1 MLERKA
7 HKPEDVIRPVTMEEK
22 ISRADSPAHLQ
33 ADGCQCAEQYRQSGL
48 GRGLLHLAR
57 KEQQQQ
63 KRTRY
68 CMSASAPPR
77 RSRHNES
84 TVCIKKELTTGINAV
99 FVPPL

>member
-33 ADGCQCAEQYRQSGL
+33 ADGCQCAEQDRQSGL

-57 KEQQQQ
+57 KELQQQ
-63 KRTRY
+63 KRERDI
-68 CMSASAPPR
+68 
-77 RSRHNES
+77 
-84 TVCIKKELTTGINAV
+84 VCLHLLYLGGADTMNLQYA
-99 FVPPL
+99 

>member
-22 ISRADSPAHLQ
+22 ISSADSPAHLQ

-57 KEQQQQ
+57 KELQQQ
-63 KRTRY
+63 KTTKY
-68 CMSASAPPR
+68 CMSALAPSR

-84 TVCIKKELTTGINAV
+84 TVCIEKELTTCINEV
-99 FVPPL
+99 FVPQL